1 MKISVGTQ
9 NKGKLEAVK
18 NALSYYEKYSN
29 SEIIGAEV
37 KSGVSNQPKTI
48 DETITGA
55 KNRAKN
61 AYHQKS
67 ADLGIGLESGI
78 FSVNQTKSGYMDTTV
93 CAIFDGK
100 NFHLGLSSCFE
111 YPKKM
116 IEMIFQENKEIS
128 DIAIEL
134 GFTNDRAF
142 REDSGMIGIL
152 TKGILTRTKYSE
164 QAVHTAMI
172 HLLNKGYY

>member
-18 NALSYYEKYSN
+18 NAMFCYGEYSA
-29 SEIIGAEV
+29 SQITGTEV
-37 KSGVSNQPKTI
+37 ESGVSNQPKTI

-61 AYHQKS
+61 AYNKEM

-78 FSVNQTKSGYMDTTV
+78 FPVNQTKSGYMDTTV

-100 NFHLGLSSCFE
+100 NFHLGFSSCFE

-116 IEMIFQENKEIS
+116 IDMIFQENKEIS

-134 GFTNDRAF
+134 GFTNDRSF
-142 REDSGMIGIL
+142 REDKGMIGVL
-152 TKGILTRTKYSE
+152 TKGVITRTKYSE

-172 HLLNKGYY
+172 HLLNKDYY